1 MRLLRRVLLV
11 GSTATAATTACTA
24 ALSLFRA
31 RCANDD
37 ERLQMEL
44 ARLRRQQAEMVER
57 WANDDFAA
65 WRKLPARAW
74 PADQPPAE
82 EVPALRSVATR
93 RCASHDSQRCHLA
106 RFRLATALVYAGVD
120 PQEGLGI
127 YLSLAEDGNS
137 DGMVAAGICLIDGFD
152 GVDESMAEIEHRER
166 TGCTW
171 LRRASEH
178 GNAQG
183 LYELGV
189 CYYNGTVVQMD
200 EVRAAELFK
209 LAAEQD
215 HTHGLFMYGDCL
227 LEGVGCARDATL
239 ALHYIHAAAD
249 RGHRGARSRLLALL
263 TDNGQVADGLFTDR
277 SRQSLIDG

>member
-1 MRLLRRVLLV
+1 MRLLRRVLLA
-11 GSTATAATTACTA
+11 GSSATAATTVAVASLPRAC
-24 ALSLFRA
+24 
-31 RCANDD
+31 CAKDKG
-37 ERLQMEL
+37 LQAEL
-44 ARLRRQQAEMVER
+44 ARLRAQQAEMVDR

-82 EVPALRSVATR
+82 QVPALRTAVSSSCR
-93 RCASHDSQRCHLA
+93 SSGSQRCHLA

-127 YLSLAEDGNS
+127 YQSLAEDGHS

-152 GVDESMAEIEHRER
+152 GVDESMEQIEQRER
-166 TGCTW
+166 AGCAW
-171 LRRASEH
+171 LQKASEL
-178 GNAQG
+178 GNAQA

-189 CYYNGTVVQMD
+189 CYYNGGVVDMD
-200 EVRAAELFK
+200 EVRAAQLFK

-227 LEGVGCARDATL
+227 LEGVGCARDAAL
-239 ALHYIHAAAD
+239 ALRYIHAAAD
-249 RGHRGARSRLLALL
+249 RGHRGARSRLMALL
-263 TDNGQVADGLFTDR
+263 AADGQVADGVFTDS